1 MIRQTSHN
9 HRIFS
14 AVIMALAWLLLLSN
28 SALAQQTPPTGS
40 LPPASSVDNATCL
53 NCHQQAGLMMTLPS
67 GEVMA
72 VTVDNTV
79 LAHSMHAEESCQD
92 CHSDISSYPHGTI
105 PVNSYRELQIYYSQS
120 CADCHDEQA
129 MEQVES
135 VHAQLQ
141 AGGVQE
147 AAVCADCHGAHN
159 TQAIDREKHPE
170 LPLTATAQICQQ
182 CHSGIYNQFEQ
193 SVHGKALTADA
204 NSDVPTCTTCHPA
217 HSADDPRTQAF
228 RLTSPEL
235 CATCHA
241 DKTLMAQYEISTQV
255 FDTYVADF
263 HGATVMLFEKTHP
276 DQATNKAVCTDC
288 HGVHNITPATRDNQQ
303 IKDNILPRCRE
314 CHPDATD
321 NFANSWL
328 GHYAPNFETA
338 PMVTAITWFYR
349 ILIPALVAFFL
360 IYIALDYYRHRMDAR
375 HNRKEVQA

>member
-1 MIRQTSHN
+1 MTRQTSHY
-9 HRIFS
+9 HRVLI
-14 AVIMALAWLLLLSN
+14 AAIAALVFLLLLLN
-28 SALAQQTPPTGS
+28 SAYAQEATPTGPV
-40 LPPASSVDNATCL
+40 PPAVKVDNATCL
-53 NCHQQAGLMMTLPS
+53 NCHQQTGLMMTLPS
-67 GEVMA
+67 GEVVS
-72 VTVDNTV
+72 VTVDNEV
-79 LAHSMHAEESCQD
+79 LAHSMHAEESCQG
-92 CHSDISSYPHGTI
+92 CHSDISGYPHGAI

-120 CADCHDEQA
+120 CADCHDKQA

-141 AGGVQE
+141 AAGVRE
-147 AAVCADCHGAHN
+147 AAVCADCHGAHD
-159 TQAIDREKHPE
+159 TQPIDREKHPE
-170 LPLTATAQICQQ
+170 LPLTASANICLQ
-182 CHSGIYNQFEQ
+182 CHSGIYAQFEQ
-193 SVHGKALTADA
+193 SVHGKALTDDA

-228 RLTSPEL
+228 RLSSPEL

-241 DKTLMAQYEISTQV
+241 DKALMAKYNISTEV

-263 HGATVMLFEKTHP
+263 HGATVVLFEKTHP
-276 DQATNKAVCTDC
+276 DQVTNKAVCTDC
-288 HGVHNITPATRDNQQ
+288 HGVHDIMPATRDSQQ

-321 NFANSWL
+321 NFASSWL

-360 IYIALDYYRHRMDAR
+360 VYIALDYYRHRIDAR
-375 HNRKEVQA
+375 AKGKEVQA